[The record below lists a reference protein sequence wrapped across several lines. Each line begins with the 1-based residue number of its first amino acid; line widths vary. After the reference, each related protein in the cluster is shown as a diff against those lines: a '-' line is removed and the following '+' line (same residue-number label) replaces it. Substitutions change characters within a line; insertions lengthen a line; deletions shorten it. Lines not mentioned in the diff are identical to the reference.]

1 MNIIK
6 YIGTAFI
13 AIFIL
18 STVSCSKKA
27 DIAGIESKLPAL
39 KLSSL
44 GYLQNSPFTIATVA
58 ATATTPATIATI
70 LQLNFGATA
79 TNTPVGAFKIEVIDV
94 ATPTLI
100 KTVNFASWSGYD
112 ATSNLTST
120 PQVLNHSISY
130 VLQPTTYPN
139 TQVYGV
145 NILLKLGLLGLT
157 AGKTY
162 TVRATAYDSTG
173 SISSVLTQLSFFK
186 TI

>member
-44 GYLQNSPFTIATVA
+44 GYLQNSPFTIATLA

-70 LQLNFGATA
+70 LQLNFGATT
-79 TNTPVGAFKIEVIDV
+79 TNTATGAFKIEILDGTT
-94 ATPTLI
+94 ATSTVI
-100 KTVNFASWSGYD
+100 KTVNFASWSGND
-112 ATSNLTST
+112 ATSTAT
-120 PQVLNHSISY
+120 VTNHSISY

-139 TQVYGV
+139 TQVYGG

-162 TVRATAYDSTG
+162 SIRATAYDSTG